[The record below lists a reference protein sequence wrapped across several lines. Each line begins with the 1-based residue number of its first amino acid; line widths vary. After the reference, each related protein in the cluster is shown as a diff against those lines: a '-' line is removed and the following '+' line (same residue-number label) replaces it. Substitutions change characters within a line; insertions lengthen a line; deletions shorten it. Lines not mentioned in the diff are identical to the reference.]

1 VQVRV
6 DSHFAGTAML
16 SVSTANTRV
25 PLSAAMMATGVPA
38 KGDHL
43 ITIEVLS
50 DAPATRTD
58 VNDLFTVT
66 VLELPF

>member
-1 VQVRV
+1 
-6 DSHFAGTAML
+6 MI
-16 SVSTANTRV
+16 
-25 PLSAAMMATGVPA
+25 ATGIPA
-38 KGDHL
+38 GDGHL
-43 ITIEVLS
+43 ITVEVLS